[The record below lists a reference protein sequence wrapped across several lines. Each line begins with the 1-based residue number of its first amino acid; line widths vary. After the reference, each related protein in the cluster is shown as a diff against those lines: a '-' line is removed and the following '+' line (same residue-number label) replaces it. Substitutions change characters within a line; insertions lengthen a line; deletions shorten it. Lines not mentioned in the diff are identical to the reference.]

1 MADPLA
7 AAPARIGPARPGAR
21 ARLASIAPRAAGTVS
36 PGRRL
41 AVRVLKRL
49 LPAAAVLLL
58 AAIALWPQID
68 GSDDQRRLT
77 FRRDGEAAPDT
88 LRVRQARYQGVDEL
102 GRPFTVTAREASQVS
117 GRDAIEMVQP
127 QADMT
132 LQDGAW
138 VFLDAAEGTYRRTAG
153 LLELAGG
160 VTLNHD
166 AGYEVRTPTAQVDL
180 RAQSAEGP
188 GPVAAQGPFGTLE
201 GIGFQATDGGR
212 EIIVFGPARLVLE
225 GQK

>member
-1 MADPLA
+1 MADPA
-7 AAPARIGPARPGAR
+7 SAMPARIGPARPAAR
-21 ARLASIAPRAAGTVS
+21 ARLGAVGPRAARADS
-36 PGRRL
+36 AARRL

-58 AAIALWPQID
+58 AAVALWPQID

-88 LRVRQARYQGVDEL
+88 LRVRQARYQGVDDL
-102 GRPFTVTAREASQVS
+102 GRPFTVTAHEASQVS
-117 GRDAIEMVQP
+117 GRDAIEMVKP

-138 VFLDAAEGTYRRTAG
+138 VFLDAAQGTYRRAAG
-153 LLELAGG
+153 LLELGGG

-166 AGYEVRTPTAQVDL
+166 SGYEVRTPSAQVDL

-201 GIGFQATDGGR
+201 GIGFQASDGGR
-212 EIIVFGPARLVLE
+212 QITVFGPARLVLE